1 VKILIL
7 SQSQV
12 RRLLPMEACID
23 LMADTLATLAR
34 GEAVQP
40 LRSMMRLPETGI
52 LGMMPAYLTPDK
64 ALGIKL
70 ITVFHANH
78 GTKYDSHQGAVL
90 YFEGEHGSLKAILD
104 ATAVT
109 AIRTAAVSGV
119 ATRLLARPD
128 ASDVA
133 ILGAGVQGLT
143 HLEAML
149 AVRPVKRV
157 RIWNRTFEKAR
168 ELAARE
174 TRRRGIPIEAVQTAE
189 AAIRGADIICTV
201 TSSRE
206 PVLKGEWLKPG
217 AHINAAGSS
226 VAATRELDTPAMVRS
241 RLFVDRRESTLN
253 EAGDF
258 LIPKKEGAIGDD
270 HIRGEIGDLVLGRTA
285 GRGSPEEIT
294 LFKSLGIGVED
305 VASAKY
311 VYEKALKARVGTAV
325 EFGGERYDSTVEG
338 GGKTPRN
345 EAARSRTLKK
355 KVLKKRR
362 ARAR

>member
-206 PVLKGEWLKPG
+206 PVLRGEWLKAG

-226 VAATRELDTPAMVRS
+226 VAATRELDTPAMVRFDS
-241 RLFVDRRESTLN
+241 LS
-253 EAGDF
+253 
-258 LIPKKEGAIGDD
+258 
-270 HIRGEIGDLVLGRTA
+270 TA
-285 GRGSPEEIT
+285 GNPLSMRPEISSFRKRKAPSAT
-294 LFKSLGIGVED
+294 TISGAKSETWSWAAPRAGEVPRKSRSSSRSALGWRT
-305 VASAKY
+305 S
-311 VYEKALKARVGTAV
+311 LRRNT
-325 EFGGERYDSTVEG
+325 ST
-338 GGKTPRN
+338 
-345 EAARSRTLKK
+345 
-355 KVLKKRR
+355 KRR
-362 ARAR
+362 